1 MLKVYEVLIETLN
14 AHSGVNAIS
23 LVDKPAIDSN
33 WIALAKQTKF
43 EFKEIDE
50 QKHIL
55 MGAALI
61 PNKPIYRSMEGNEF
75 YILFSKDTIRLAS
88 ELFFKN
94 GKQSE
99 TTQQHEVTLKGNTV
113 VESWIK
119 EDMEKDKSAI
129 YGLSD
134 PVGTWMIS
142 MKIEDKKT
150 YEKAKNGELNGFSIE
165 GLFHPQIREELSKF
179 TKQKTP
185 AEKIE
190 AIKELLEDV

>member
-43 EFKEIDE
+43 EFKEVDG

-142 MKIEDKKT
+142 MKIEDKK
-150 YEKAKNGELNGFSIE
+150 
-165 GLFHPQIREELSKF
+165 P
-179 TKQKTP
+179 TKKPKTGS
-185 AEKIE
+185 
-190 AIKELLEDV
+190 